1 VINVL
6 MTIQT
11 SPVVNTSQPKFLDKT
26 DCLYTGG
33 L

>member
-11 SPVVNTSQPKFLDKT
+11 SPVVNTSQPKFSDT
-26 DCLYTGG
+26 SNNSRSS
-33 L
+33 